1 MTILGTTS
9 AGCVV
14 STILERNVVALAS
27 APRPVPNRSTTP
39 VRKDVRLAA
48 LWVGHAT
55 VLLQL
60 DDKIILTDPVFTE
73 TVGGGFSRR
82 LVEPGIDPEHLPIVD
97 VAVVSHMHF
106 DHLSMGT
113 LDLLER
119 RLRRLFVPRGGLVY
133 IPNYEFDMADVRT
146 WETVTIGDLKV
157 TAVPVKHPGFRYGV
171 DDAWMTESA
180 TGWVFQ
186 HRGVTVYFGGD
197 TAYDQS
203 AFRATAARFGP
214 IDLAILPIAP
224 VEPPSF
230 ARPTHVDGA
239 EALQAFLDL
248 GADHMLP
255 VHYDTFAH
263 GIDPPGY
270 AVEVLRRAMRSKRVE
285 EDRVHIVPIGG
296 QLGLLPR

>member
-1 MTILGTTS
+1 M
-9 AGCVV
+9 
-14 STILERNVVALAS
+14 VALAS
-27 APRPVPNRSTTP
+27 APRPIPNRSTNP

-113 LDLLER
+113 LDLLAR
-119 RLRRLFVPRGGLVY
+119 RLRRLLVPRGGLVY
-133 IPNYEFDMADVRT
+133 IPNYELDMADVRT

-180 TGWVFQ
+180 TGWVFE
-186 HRGVTVYFGGD
+186 HRGITVYFGGD

-203 AFRATAARFGP
+203 AFRATATRFGP

-230 ARPTHVDGA
+230 ARSTHVDGA

-296 QLGLLPR
+296 QLGLLPQ